1 MCRSYYHKS
10 LRGLVAHY
18 LSPLHLF
25 APIYK
30 LGIQRKGRVKIICF
44 FVVTV
49 YDRIY
54 QKIF

>member
-18 LSPLHLF
+18 LSPLHLL

-30 LGIQRKGRVKIICF
+30 LGIRRKGKVKVICF
-44 FVVTV
+44 FVVDC
-49 YDRIY
+49 YDKIY
-54 QKIF
+54 RNFF